1 MDLAGAYPYHF
12 ALGSHG
18 RRALDR
24 LGGSITALATPFR
37 ADALDLEVQ
46 DDGRGLTGQPGLGLT
61 GMHERLGALG
71 GDIRIDNAATGGVR
85 LAVRLPLEQVAR

>member
-37 ADALDLEVQ
+37 ADALDLEAFA
-46 DDGRGLTGQPGLGLT
+46 
-61 GMHERLGALG
+61 RL
-71 GDIRIDNAATGGVR
+71 IDQQLAAGT
-85 LAVRLPLEQVAR
+85 